1 MIMISSE
8 CNQLLFL
15 HVANFQ
21 WHTKD
26 TLVSLHQL
34 TYVKCKDFNR
44 KAVQSCIEMRAL
56 YLPYTELTASKIL
69 TAMHCQVY
77 QASQYHKVY
86 STNSQISVPNSQKV
100 RKFKNPNYYAC
111 KSLLIYYFH
120 DKKQRPN
127 SQKVQKRNM
136 VTICGVDLYNTC
148 TPILQQVVQLT
159 RFQTC

>member
-1 MIMISSE
+1 MIIISRE
-8 CNQLLFL
+8 RNQQMFL

-21 WHTKD
+21 WHTKE
-26 TLVSLHQL
+26 TLVSLYQL

-44 KAVQSCIEMRAL
+44 KAVQSCIEMQAL
-56 YLPYTELTASKIL
+56 YLPCTQLTASKIR

-77 QASQYHKVY
+77 RASQYHKVY

-100 RKFKNPNYYAC
+100 IKFKNPNYYAC

-136 VTICGVDLYNTC
+136 VTICGVDPTILC
-148 TPILQQVVQLT
+148 TPILLVVQLT
-159 RFQTC
+159 RFQAC